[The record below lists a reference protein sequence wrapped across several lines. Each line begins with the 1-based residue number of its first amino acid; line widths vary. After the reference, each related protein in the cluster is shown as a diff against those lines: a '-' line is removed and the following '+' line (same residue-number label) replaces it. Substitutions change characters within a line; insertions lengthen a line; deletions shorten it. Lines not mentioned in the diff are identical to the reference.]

1 MSDYLEGYRV
11 RSRDHPSVVAWFLRG
26 RAHEFYVNTISR
38 NPRAYRFKDI
48 LVGLFNYCFPMNFR
62 QKMREK
68 LRNTR
73 QHGRSIQS
81 YSYEMEN
88 LFLILGMD
96 RNEERMDAFWF
107 GLDKYIQS
115 ELWKQMMTLKSPYED
130 VKAKAQVIELAR
142 EVAGGICT
150 EHTPYRN
157 GGSHRRREPVA
168 CANAVAA
175 TPQSRR
181 HDRPYGQTRGHLNR
195 RFEPRRA
202 REPGIFVGNVNCAPA
217 GQRQDRQQGHRNG
230 GRERDRGR
238 DHQA

>member
-1 MSDYLEGYRV
+1 MSDYLEGYHV
-11 RSRDHPSVVAWFLRG
+11 RSRDHPSVVARFLRG

-48 LVGLFNYCFPMNFR
+48 LVGLFNYCFPMNFH

-96 RNEERMDAFWF
+96 RNEERVDAFWF

-115 ELWKQMMTLKSPYED
+115 ELWKQMMTLRSPYED
-130 VKAKAQVIELAR
+130 VKARAQVIELAR
-142 EVAGGICT
+142 EALDG
-150 EHTPYRN
+150 
-157 GGSHRRREPVA
+157 
-168 CANAVAA
+168 
-175 TPQSRR
+175 
-181 HDRPYGQTRGHLNR
+181 RG
-195 RFEPRRA
+195 PRTHP
-202 REPGIFVGNVNCAPA
+202 E
-217 GQRQDRQQGHRNG
+217 
-230 GRERDRGR
+230 
-238 DHQA
+238 

>member
-1 MSDYLEGYRV
+1 MSDYLERYRV
-11 RSRDHPSVVAWFLRG
+11 QSRDHPSVVTRFLRG

-48 LVGLFNYCFPMNFR
+48 LVGLFNYCFPMNFC

-96 RNEERMDAFWF
+96 RNEERVDAFWF

-130 VKAKAQVIELAR
+130 IKAKAQVIELVC
-142 EVAGGICT
+142 EVAGGVRT
-150 EHTPYRN
+150 EHVPLRN
-157 GGSHRRREPVA
+157 GGSHRRREPGA
-168 CANAVAA
+168 SAPVAA
-175 TPQSRR
+175 AMPQLRCN
-181 HDRPYGQTRGHLNR
+181 DRPYGH
-195 RFEPRRA
+195 P
-202 REPGIFVGNVNCAPA
+202 
-217 GQRQDRQQGHRNG
+217 
-230 GRERDRGR
+230 
-238 DHQA
+238 